1 MNFLSNDLFALLVI
15 LLISILVSVVALI
28 IYDNSFTPSKQEKD
42 IDIINSYLR
51 QLIVGYPL

>member
-15 LLISILVSVVALI
+15 LLISILVSIVSLI
-28 IYDNSFTPSKQEKD
+28 IYDNSFTPSKQEQD
-42 IDIINSYLR
+42 LEIINKYLR

>member
-15 LLISILVSVVALI
+15 LLFSILVSIVALI

>member
-15 LLISILVSVVALI
+15 LLISILVSIVALI

>member
-1 MNFLSNDLFALLVI
+1 MGFFANDLYLILVI
-15 LLISILVSVVALI
+15 ILVALI
-28 IYDNSFTPSKQEKD
+28 ISTLAIVVYDSSFTPSKQQDD